1 MEKGSKA
8 SFLSGESEKR
18 MIVELGPFCPDLE
31 NKILKS
37 TFSLTPEVWIEEKKV
52 KFYKKPE
59 EMSFYPAA
67 DIFDLSKVGRKKK
80 LKKVDY
86 YGPLK
91 EGYGL
96 FSSLME
102 IKDAH
107 SFLRL

>member
-1 MEKGSKA
+1 MTS
-8 SFLSGESEKR
+8 
-18 MIVELGPFCPDLE
+18 
-31 NKILKS
+31 
-37 TFSLTPEVWIEEKKV
+37 EVWVEEKKI

-59 EMSFYPAA
+59 EISFYPTA
-67 DIFDLSKVGRKKK
+67 DIFDLSKVGKRKK